1 MIGETLLQYRIV
13 KKIGSGGMGVVY
25 KAVDTRLER
34 EAAIKILSAQ
44 QAADPVTQ
52 QRFLREARSAS
63 SLNHPNIVTVYE
75 VNSDR
80 GITFLAMEYIDG
92 VTLSRRMK
100 NGRMGAAEILN
111 YAVQFAEGLAKAHGQ
126 GVVHRDL
133 KPGNLMITTDGIV
146 KILDFGLARVSEA
159 AADGETIQALTVAGS
174 VMGTPGYMS
183 PEQSLGDVADA
194 RSDIF
199 SFGVILYEMVTG
211 AQPFPGDTV
220 PRILR
225 SVVADPPRPMEAL
238 PDGLP
243 VELQDVILRCLSKEK
258 EQRYANAG
266 ELLRVLKGLAAAGSS
281 VEMRPTVVSVPA
293 VGKRPRYGVWALGAM
308 GVVVMGLLGWMVA
321 GKGKVRQADGSAAEV
336 VDANAS
342 PRELVEQGK
351 RLFGHY
357 YRPGNV
363 DKAGA
368 AFAAALKKDPAYAPA
383 HVGMAEV
390 YLRRNINGR
399 DPQWVKLADQHAV
412 KAVELNGSLASAQVV
427 LAQVQAEKGD
437 RKEALESLRKA
448 VDLDPRS
455 GDAFL
460 AMAKVQASERDVAA
474 AKGSFAKALEL
485 GESNWYAHME
495 AGVFYFRQGEYD
507 AAQKVWARA
516 GVLTPDNDLVWR
528 NLSSLYLLQDRFDD
542 AAAAIQKALELRPT
556 SPHYSNLGYIR
567 FFQGRYMD
575 AIAPFEKAVELAP
588 NRYLYWGNLGDAY
601 RWTPG
606 KEEKAREA
614 FATALRLVRE
624 AMVSSPNDVDMRGS
638 AAVYLAKSGEKT
650 QALNE
655 VAAIEKLGKLGPGA
669 RFKLA
674 LASEIAGNRGQAL
687 RLLESA
693 LRDGYSVREVKSE
706 PEFTALRK
714 DMAYQRL
721 MTRVPPG
728 KK

>member
-13 KKIGSGGMGVVY
+13 EKIGSGGMGVVY

-34 EAAIKILSAQ
+34 EAAIKILSEK

-80 GITFLAMEYIDG
+80 GITFLAMEYIHG

-100 NGRMGAAEILN
+100 KERLEAAEILN

-126 GVVHRDL
+126 GLVHRDL

-146 KILDFGLARVSEA
+146 KILDFGLARVSEGNA
-159 AADGETIQALTVAGS
+159 SMETIQALTLAGS

-238 PDGLP
+238 PEGLP
-243 VELQDVILRCLSKEK
+243 AELKDVILRCLRKEK

-266 ELLRVLKGLAAAGSS
+266 ELLRVLKGLS
-281 VEMRPTVVSVPA
+281 VSAEMRPTMVSLPVAPVA
-293 VGKRPRYGVWALGAM
+293 KKRSPYGIWAAAAM
-308 GVVVMGLLGWMVA
+308 GVVVMGFLGWMVA
-321 GKGKVRQADGSAAEV
+321 GRGKAPRSAVDG
-336 VDANAS
+336 NAS
-342 PRELVEQGK
+342 PRELVEQG
-351 RLFGHY
+351 RQRFAAF
-357 YRPGNV
+357 YRPGYTEQ
-363 DKAGA
+363 AFTAFEA
-368 AFAAALKKDPAYAPA
+368 AVRKDPANAPA
-383 HVGMAEV
+383 HVGLAEV
-390 YLRRNINGR
+390 YLRRNTNGR
-399 DPQWVKLADQHAV
+399 DPQWVKLAEQHAV
-412 KAVELNGSLASAQVV
+412 KAVELNPALASAQVV
-427 LAQVQAEKGD
+427 LAQVQAEKGE
-437 RKEALESLRKA
+437 RKQALETLRKA
-448 VDLDPRS
+448 LDLEPRS
-455 GDAFL
+455 GQAYL
-460 AMAKVQASERDVAA
+460 AMAKVQASERDAPAA
-474 AKGSFAKALEL
+474 RASFAKALEL
-485 GESNWYAHME
+485 SPENWFAQVE
-495 AGVFYFRQGEYD
+495 AGVFYFRQGDYG
-507 AAQKVWARA
+507 AAQKAWERA

-528 NLSSLYLLQDRFDD
+528 NLSSLYLIEDRFDD

-556 SPHYSNLGYIR
+556 APHFSNLGYIR

-575 AIAPFEKAVELAP
+575 AIPPFEKAVELAP
-588 NRYLYWGNLGDAY
+588 SRYLYWGNLGDAY
-601 RWTPG
+601 RWTAG
-606 KEEKAREA
+606 KEEKAKEA

-624 AMVSSPNDVDMRGS
+624 AIASAPKDVEMRAS
-638 AAVYLAKSGEKT
+638 AAVYLAKSGEKK
-650 QALNE
+650 QSLEE
-655 VAAIEKLGKLGPGA
+655 VKAVEKLGELGPGA

-674 LASEIAGNRGQAL
+674 LASEIAGNRDGAL

-693 LRDGYSVREVKSE
+693 LGAGYSLREVKSE

-714 DMAYQRL
+714 DVRYQRL
-721 MTRVPPG
+721 LTRLPAG
-728 KK
+728 EK